1 MLPTLERRREWLLK
15 FKRLF
20 LKNSDF
26 SVVCNNCVGA
36 MVTHDFRQPLNSP
49 TVNLFIP
56 FPDYVTFLENM
67 RFYLQQ
73 EIIDITGRSPYP
85 IGEISGGVKIHFLH
99 YNTFEEARSA
109 WMRRRGRIDFNN
121 LYVVLVERDGCTHND
136 LLRFDR
142 LPFKHKVAIVHKP
155 YTDIKNKFYFKGY
168 ENDNQVGLITDWKNK
183 LGKRIYDKFDWVGWL
198 NCK

>member
-1 MLPTLERRREWLLK
+1 
-15 FKRLF
+15 
-20 LKNSDF
+20 
-26 SVVCNNCVGA
+26 

-183 LGKRIYDKFDWVGWL
+183 LGQRIYDKFDWVGWL